1 MKFFQKT
8 GWFAVCIGLLFH
20 TAISLSIA
28 ETGDKVVVDRIVAI
42 VNDDIVTL
50 SELNEILDPY
60 AEKIRTYG
68 YSPEK
73 EKEMLFQARE
83 EIVNQLIEKTLADQ
97 EIQKAEIV
105 VNESEIDSAVE
116 RIKKKNY
123 WTDEELRENLA
134 NDGLTLENYRQRMK
148 KQIQRSRLLDY
159 KVKSKII
166 ITNEDI
172 GKYYQDHPEKY
183 SGTVKYHLRNI
194 ILQQPS
200 ISGGEE
206 KDDEVLNRMKT
217 IQERLKKGESF
228 EMLARMY
235 SESTLAQGGGD
246 LGLFQL
252 NDLSETIRNAVK
264 DLKAGQFTDIL
275 QTDKGYQIFFIENIV
290 TIPGKSLTQA
300 SPEIEEELYNEMLDN
315 ALKSWIDDLK
325 KDSHIKKIL

>member
-1 MKFFQKT
+1 MKFFQRIR
-8 GWFAVCIGLLFH
+8 WVALCIGLFLH
-20 TAISLSIA
+20 TTLSLSIA
-28 ETGDKVVVDRIVAI
+28 ETGDAIVVDRIVAI

-60 AEKIRTYG
+60 AEKIRAYG

-73 EKEMLFQARE
+73 EKELLFNARE

-97 EIQKAEIV
+97 EIEKAEIV
-105 VNESEIDSAVE
+105 VNESEIDSAIE

-134 NDGLTLENYRQRMK
+134 NDGLTLEKYRQRMK

-166 ITNEDI
+166 VTNEDI
-172 GKYYQDHPEKY
+172 GKYFQEHPEKY
-183 SGTVKYHLRNI
+183 SGIVKYHLRNI

-200 ISGGEE
+200 DSSGEE
-206 KDDEVLNRMKT
+206 EGDVLNRMKV
-217 IQERLKKGESF
+217 IQERLKQGESF
-228 EMLARMY
+228 EMLARLY
-235 SESTLAQGGGD
+235 SESTLAEGGGD

-252 NDLSETIRNAVK
+252 KDLSESIQNAVK
-264 DLKAGQFTDIL
+264 DLKTGQFTDIL
-275 QTDKGYQIFFIENIV
+275 QTDKGYQIFYIENIV
-290 TIPGKSLTQA
+290 TIPGKTLKEA

>member
-1 MKFFQKT
+1 MKFFQKI
-8 GWFAVCIGLLFH
+8 GWVAVCIGLFLH
-20 TAISLSIA
+20 TAIPLSIA
-28 ETGDKVVVDRIVAI
+28 KTGDEVVVDRIVAI

-68 YSPEK
+68 YPPEK
-73 EKEMLFQARE
+73 EKEMLFNARE

-97 EIQKAEIV
+97 EIEKAEIV

-148 KQIQRSRLLDY
+148 KQIQRARLLDY

-166 ITNEDI
+166 VTNEDI
-172 GKYYQDHPEKY
+172 GKYYQEHPEKY
-183 SGTVKYHLRNI
+183 SGIVKYHLRNI
-194 ILQQPS
+194 ILKQPS

-206 KDDEVLNRMKT
+206 EGAVLNRMKT
-217 IQERLKKGESF
+217 IQERLKQGESF
-228 EMLARMY
+228 EMLARLY
-235 SESTLAQGGGD
+235 SESTLAEGGGD

-252 NDLSETIRNAVK
+252 KDLSDSIQNAVK
-264 DLKAGQFTDIL
+264 DLKAGQITDIL

-290 TIPGKSLTQA
+290 TIPGKTLKEA

>member
-1 MKFFQKT
+1 MKFFQKF
-8 GWFAVCIGLLFH
+8 GWVVICIGLFLH
-20 TAISLSIA
+20 TALSFSIA
-28 ETGDKVVVDRIVAI
+28 ETGNAVVVDRIVAI

-73 EKEMLFQARE
+73 EKEMLFNARE

-134 NDGLTLENYRQRMK
+134 NDGLTLEKYRQRMK

-166 ITNEDI
+166 VTNEDI
-172 GKYYQDHPEKY
+172 GKYYKEHPEKY
-183 SGTVKYHLRNI
+183 SGVVKYHLRNI
-194 ILQQPS
+194 IIKQPS

-206 KDDEVLNRMKT
+206 EGEVLNRMKG
-217 IQERLKKGESF
+217 IQERLKQGESF
-228 EMLARMY
+228 EMLARLY
-235 SESTLAQGGGD
+235 SESTLAEGGGD

-252 NDLSETIRNAVK
+252 KELSDSIQNAVK

-275 QTDKGYQIFFIENIV
+275 QTDKGYQIFFVENIV
-290 TIPGKSLTQA
+290 TIPGKKLEEA

-325 KDSHIKKIL
+325 KDSHIKIIL

>member
-1 MKFFQKT
+1 MKLFQKI
-8 GWFAVCIGLLFH
+8 GWVAVCISLFLH
-20 TAISLSIA
+20 TALSLSIA
-28 ETGDKVVVDRIVAI
+28 ATGDAIVVDRIVAI

-60 AEKIRTYG
+60 AEKIRAYG
-68 YSPEK
+68 YPPEK
-73 EKEMLFQARE
+73 EKELIFNARE

-97 EIQKAEIV
+97 EIEKAEIV
-105 VNESEIDSAVE
+105 VNESEIDNAVE

-134 NDGLTLENYRQRMK
+134 NDGLTLEKYRQRMK

-166 ITNEDI
+166 VTNEDI
-172 GKYYQDHPEKY
+172 GKYFQEHPEKY
-183 SGTVKYHLRNI
+183 SGIVKYHLRNI
-194 ILQQPS
+194 ILQQPAV
-200 ISGGEE
+200 SGGEE
-206 KDDEVLNRMKT
+206 EGAVLNRMKT
-217 IQERLKKGESF
+217 IQERLKQGESF
-228 EMLARMY
+228 EMLARLY
-235 SESTLAQGGGD
+235 SESTLAEGGGD

-252 NDLSETIRNAVK
+252 KDLSESIQNAVK

-290 TIPGKSLTQA
+290 TIPGKTLKEA